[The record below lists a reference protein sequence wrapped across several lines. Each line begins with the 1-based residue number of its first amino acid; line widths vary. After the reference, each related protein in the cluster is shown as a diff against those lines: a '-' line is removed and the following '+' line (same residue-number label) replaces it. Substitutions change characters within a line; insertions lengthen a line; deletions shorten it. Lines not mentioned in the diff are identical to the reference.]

1 MIALLLAEPL
11 TIIVMRLAKSP
22 GGNGMCICIEHEP
35 KATLVL
41 TQRLCGIDFLN
52 FFVEKF
58 ELESSFELTHKMDQD
73 DKKPGI
79 LKKIWNFV
87 VGVFC
92 VLFVIKAILN
102 ILGIGPD

>member
-1 MIALLLAEPL
+1 
-11 TIIVMRLAKSP
+11 
-22 GGNGMCICIEHEP
+22 
-35 KATLVL
+35 
-41 TQRLCGIDFLN
+41 
-52 FFVEKF
+52 
-58 ELESSFELTHKMDQD
+58 MDQD

-92 VLFVIKAILN
+92 VLFVIKAILK